1 MRIRVDK
8 RSPPQGQFATARLE
22 EVQALH
28 SRIMAALA
36 HAPECL
42 RLKPALHAGPTM
54 NSATSSGGIPP
65 DFGGPSLQATFD
77 EVRDFFDNPNAP
89 RTNALNPF
97 LVMQAN
103 LYVTQ
108 V

>member
-1 MRIRVDK
+1 
-8 RSPPQGQFATARLE
+8 
-22 EVQALH
+22 
-28 SRIMAALA
+28 MAALA
-36 HAPECL
+36 HAPESL
-42 RLKPALHAGPTM
+42 RLEPVLHTGSTM
-54 NSATSSGGIPP
+54 NGSTGGGGIPS
-65 DFGGPSLQATFD
+65 DFGGPSLQAAFD
-77 EVRDFFDNPNAP
+77 EVRDFFDNPNAS